1 MKTRYSLYMDFV
13 KAYNQAERL
22 EELAAEL
29 RQLKDREYSDC
40 MRQITAAWKSENATA
55 FLRKADR
62 VGDRIAVTAEQLR
75 KTAEIIRRIAKRT
88 YDTEMAALERAK

>member
-13 KAYNQAERL
+13 KAYNQADRL

-29 RQLKDREYSDC
+29 RQLRDGEYNDC

-55 FLRKADR
+55 FLKKADR
-62 VGDRIAVTAEQLR
+62 VGDRIGSTAEQLK
-75 KTAEIIRRIAKRT
+75 KTAETIRRIAKRT